1 LFEYVHSPWR
11 DHMLRISM
19 LSISDPTRPLVLR
32 YGFAKPR
39 WFSGGTY
46 ARIPESRRDWWV
58 RREVGMYYGIVDKD
72 VAGD

>member
-1 LFEYVHSPWR
+1 
-11 DHMLRISM
+11 MLIKSH
-19 LSISDPTRPLVLR
+19 PARPLVLR

-46 ARIPESRRDWWV
+46 ARIPDRRGDWWV

-72 VAGD
+72 AAGD